1 MSASLLIRT
10 LIAGTMLAPSVAV
23 GPGSDDALPRN
34 AAASTASTLGV
45 PAGEPPAPGQIAEW
59 VAATRDNG
67 GLPFFVVDRT
77 YAQLYVFDAA
87 GSLQAVAPVTTDAD
101 RGDRSA
107 GFGGARPAGDTGR
120 FHENEKS
127 APAARFIAAGDGDL
141 REEGVAPAAAYE
153 NVINKILAGSRVVVY
168 VVPETPAPGVA
179 ASDYVSY
186 TARQPDR

>member
-1 MSASLLIRT
+1 
-10 LIAGTMLAPSVAV
+10 MLAPSLAA
-23 GPGSDDALPRN
+23 GPGSDNALPRN
-34 AAASTASTLGV
+34 AAASTAS
-45 PAGEPPAPGQIAEW
+45 PAGAPPAPGQIAEW

-87 GSLQAVAPVTTDAD
+87 GGLQAVAPVTLDES

-107 GFGGARPAGDTGR
+107 GVGGARPAGDTGR
-120 FHENEKS
+120 LYENEKS
-127 APAARFIAAGDGDL
+127 APAARFIAARDGDL

-153 NVINKILAGSRVVVY
+153 NVINRILAGSRVVVY

-179 ASDYVSY
+179 TSDYVSY
-186 TARQPDR
+186 AAEQR